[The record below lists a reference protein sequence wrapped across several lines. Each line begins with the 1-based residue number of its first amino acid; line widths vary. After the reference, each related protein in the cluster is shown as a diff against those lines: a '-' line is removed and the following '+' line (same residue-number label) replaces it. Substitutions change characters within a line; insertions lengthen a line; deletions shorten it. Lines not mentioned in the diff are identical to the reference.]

1 MSFLDVMRQ
10 ADVVMTKPGYSTIV
24 TAVHYGMPLIYV
36 RRRNF
41 VEEGILAAYAHQ
53 YGRAFELSKKD
64 FEAGEWRQA
73 LEKIQALSCPKR
85 SPPQAGVREA
95 VDILKTFL
103 IGESVKVP
111 FPSVRSG
118 SREG

>member
-1 MSFLDVMRQ
+1 MPFLDVMRQ

-24 TAVHYGMPLIYV
+24 TAVHYGIPLIYV

-41 VEEGILAAYAHQ
+41 VEEGILATYAHQ

-73 LEKIQALSCPKR
+73 LEKVQALSCPKL
-85 SPPQAGVREA
+85 SPPQAGVGEA

-103 IGESVKVP
+103 IGESV
-111 FPSVRSG
+111 
-118 SREG
+118 